1 MIIDKSS
8 FDLVDLKSRIYH
20 IIMNEKIS
28 SLRMISRMSGT
39 DEVKA
44 RSILDELV
52 GEGTL
57 EGAFTEDGQRFFLS
71 DIKVSSAPISPT
83 QDEGF
88 SIKKVDTKLGNVVL
102 ISGVVMMFAG
112 YVARGLVTISTMM
125 ESIGSAVI
133 MIGLVVLIV
142 GWLMIT
148 RADPPSNLR

>member
-8 FDLVDLKSRIYH
+8 FDLADFKSRIYH

-28 SLRMISRMSGT
+28 SLRMISSMIGT
-39 DEVKA
+39 DEVQT

-52 GEGTL
+52 GERTL
-57 EGAFTEDGQRFFLS
+57 EGVFTEDGQRFFLS
-71 DIKVSSAPISPT
+71 DIKVSSAPIAPT

-88 SIKKVDTKLGNVVL
+88 SIKKVDTKIGKVVL
-102 ISGVVMMFAG
+102 ISGVVMMISG
-112 YVARGLVTISTMM
+112 YVARGLATISTMM

-133 MIGLVVLIV
+133 IIGLVVLII

-148 RADPPSNLR
+148 KADPPSNLR